1 MTFQVFDK
9 NFKSVVPTSLEM
21 ETKVIR
27 TIREWMF
34 LNNMSAETTYDALC
48 RTQQKTIDKLL
59 DKESFQRA
67 FASLGIGLSAVQVDS
82 LFTALV
88 SEANGLLDLN
98 AWLSRIYEDGD
109 NPLQMIREIVQQYN
123 LTQDDLMHTMKLRL
137 WDEPLP

>member
-48 RTQQKTIDKLL
+48 RTQQKTTDKLL

-109 NPLQMIREIVQQYN
+109 NPLQMIREIVQQYD

>member
-48 RTQQKTIDKLL
+48 RTQQKTTDKLL

>member
-1 MTFQVFDK
+1 
-9 NFKSVVPTSLEM
+9 M

-34 LNNMSAETTYDALC
+34 LNNMSAESTYDALC
-48 RTQQKTIDKLL
+48 RTQQKTTDKLL

-67 FASLGIGLSAVQVDS
+67 FASLEIGLSAVQVDS

-109 NPLQMIREIVQQYN
+109 NPLQMIREIVQ
-123 LTQDDLMHTMKLRL
+123 
-137 WDEPLP
+137 